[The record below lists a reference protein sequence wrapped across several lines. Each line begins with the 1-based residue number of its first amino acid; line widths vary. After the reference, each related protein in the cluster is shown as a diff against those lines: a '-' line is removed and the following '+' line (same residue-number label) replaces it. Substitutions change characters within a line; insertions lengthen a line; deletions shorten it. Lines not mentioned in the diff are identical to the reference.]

1 MVTAPAM
8 IRCTLL
14 LLGLLS
20 AGISAAE
27 TWIDLDAGINYSD
40 VTPSEPTP
48 VDGNFEEPEAGY
60 HLGIGAY
67 RNNDGSRWVYG
78 VKLELEDVVGNMLL
92 SVRAIDVGYRVTP
105 AFVVNGWLGAA
116 RYDLTTP
123 AYGYRA
129 GLGGHYWF
137 SDQWAVTAE
146 AGYGDALARDKALP
160 EENPGVGSPDIFFD
174 IVQISVYLKYRF

>member
-1 MVTAPAM
+1 MVTTPTTKRMA
-8 IRCTLL
+8 TLL
-14 LLGLLS
+14 LALCWADIG
-20 AGISAAE
+20 AAE
-27 TWIDLDAGINYSD
+27 TWIDLDVGMNYSD

-48 VDGNFEEPEAGY
+48 ADGNFENSEAGY
-60 HLGIGAY
+60 HLGVGAY

-78 VKLELEDVVGNMLL
+78 VKLELDGVVGNLLL

-105 AFVVNGWLGAA
+105 DLVLNGWLGAA

-129 GLGGHYWF
+129 GFGGHYWF
-137 SDQWAVTAE
+137 SDRWAATAE
-146 AGYGDALARDKALP
+146 LGYGDALARDKVLP

-174 IVQISVYLKYRF
+174 IVQISVFLKYRF